1 MLIVIEKV
9 FTQEEVNLFRQHLDV
24 GQWQDG
30 KLTAGSQA
38 IQAKTNLQ
46 LDDHCQSVQAL
57 GHEIL
62 KRLGQNSKFITA
74 ALADKIYPP
83 KFNKYQNG
91 GQYGTHVDSAVMT
104 IPGSNE
110 LIRTD
115 LSATLFFSRP
125 EEYEGGV
132 LTIETDFGAQEVKL
146 NAGDLVLYPSSSLH
160 QVTPVTSGQRVS
172 AFFWIQSMIRDHNLR
187 AMLYDLDQTIQSLTA
202 KLGADAPEVLK
213 LSSVYH
219 NLLRNKAL

>member
-57 GHEIL
+57 GLEIL
-62 KRLGQNSKFITA
+62 KRLGQNSQFITA